1 MTNDMPTTRESL
13 FNKLAF
19 LRRQRDEILVP
30 FVRMSIPEEILSVMS
45 VYPKYFKSSCDV
57 EITDG
62 TRVIVSSVSLPFPT
76 EGDRIKV
83 TVPACILDEIIS
95 IDNYI
100 EDILKTITELKR
112 LNQLSSCC

>member
-1 MTNDMPTTRESL
+1 MTNNMATTREML
-13 FNKLAF
+13 FNKIAF
-19 LRRQRDEILVP
+19 LRRQRNELLVP
-30 FVRMSIPEEILSVMS
+30 FIRKDIPEDVLSVMS

-62 TRVIVSSVSLPFPT
+62 TRSIVSSVSLSFPT

-83 TVPACILDEIIS
+83 SVPVCVLDEVIS
-95 IDNYI
+95 VNNYI

-112 LNQLSSCC
+112 LNQLSSSC

>member
-1 MTNDMPTTRESL
+1 MTNNMATTREML
-13 FNKLAF
+13 FNKIAF
-19 LRRQRDEILVP
+19 LRRQRNELLVP
-30 FVRMSIPEEILSVMS
+30 FIKKDIPEDVLSVMS

-62 TRVIVSSVSLPFPT
+62 ARVIVSSVSLSFPT

-83 TVPACILDEIIS
+83 SVPACVLDEVIS
-95 IDNYI
+95 VNNYI

>member
-1 MTNDMPTTRESL
+1 MTSNMPTTREML

-19 LRRQRDEILVP
+19 LRRQRNELLVP
-30 FVRMSIPEEILSVMS
+30 FIKSDIPEDVLSVMS

-62 TRVIVSSVSLPFPT
+62 KMFYVSSVSMPFPI
-76 EGDRIKV
+76 EGDMIKIA
-83 TVPACILDEIIS
+83 VPTCVLNEVIHV
-95 IDNYI
+95 DNYI

-112 LNQLSSCC
+112 LNQLSSSC